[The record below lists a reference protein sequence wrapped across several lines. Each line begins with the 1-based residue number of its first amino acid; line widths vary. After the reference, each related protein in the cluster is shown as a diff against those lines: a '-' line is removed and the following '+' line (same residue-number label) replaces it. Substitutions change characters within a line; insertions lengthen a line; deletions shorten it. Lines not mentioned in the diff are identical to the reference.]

1 MSVDQAGLDAA
12 MNRLE
17 LKMSGGASGF
27 DPLAELGITLEENQ
41 YETRLLALTA
51 PDKYAAKRAAAFS
64 KMKTV
69 VTASYDTAFAE
80 FMKAGYPSES
90 AKGSALAAA
99 EQTRRVQRLII
110 EQQFPSSANAIG
122 EARTIQKA
130 SPLKGT
136 LGPAPR
142 RSAPRRSAPRRSAPR
157 KSTTRS
163 AADRAKSAR
172 KGVATRRRNAK
183 KK

>member
-12 MNRLE
+12 MSRLE
-17 LKMSGGASGF
+17 MKLSAGASGF

-51 PDKYAAKRAAAFS
+51 PDKYALKRAAAFS

-122 EARTIQKA
+122 DAKTIQLA
-130 SPLKGT
+130 SPLTGT
-136 LGPAPR
+136 LGP
-142 RSAPRRSAPRRSAPR
+142 APRRSAPRRSAPR

-183 KK
+183 KKK